1 MKVIPKTCRAHSI
14 LCLCINSFEKKRHF
28 RFLFCN
34 LYERRNEMKVN
45 YQLEGKEQKHHNIN
59 IKLNRNYIK
68 QDLQHEL

>member
-1 MKVIPKTCRAHSI
+1 MKVIPKTKFYVYVLTA
-14 LCLCINSFEKKRHF
+14 LKKRHF